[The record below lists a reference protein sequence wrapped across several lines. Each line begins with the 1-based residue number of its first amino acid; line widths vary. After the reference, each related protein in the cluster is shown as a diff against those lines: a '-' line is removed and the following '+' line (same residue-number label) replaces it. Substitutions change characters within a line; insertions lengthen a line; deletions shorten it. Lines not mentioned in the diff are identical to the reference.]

1 MKPKNHNMERI
12 NKQPKNWFLY
22 VRKSTDEEGYQALS
36 IESQIEEL
44 KESAERENLEI
55 SEIFIEKRT
64 AKIPCREIF
73 NEMISKIESSKI
85 PTGILAWHPDRLSR
99 NSIDGGRIIYLLD
112 TGKLASL
119 KFPTFSFENTPAGKF
134 FLSIALSNAKY
145 YIDNLS
151 ENVKRGNRQK
161 LRNGEWPGQKP
172 LGYIY
177 DHRLRNIVPDPK
189 TAKIVQKIFK
199 EFTTGK
205 YSLEAISK
213 KLAQYGINSKNGKAR
228 SNSAIYNLLTNQLYI
243 GIMKWKDETYEGKY
257 QPIISKKIFDK
268 VQEILKQRGKPRKK
282 RQKHNFPLCGLF
294 RCSCGAAITAQ
305 WAKGNGGLYRY
316 YRCTRKFGPCKEK
329 YIQEK
334 ELVNQICQELK
345 EIVLPENWAKEMLEY
360 LDKEGKKEN
369 QTGENFVQKINQ
381 RLVEIQNKLDKLL
394 EGYLDG
400 LIEEEDYKRKKED
413 LIQQKIILKDKR
425 ETAEKK
431 KFQNWIEP
439 TKNFLKT
446 AFSIQKI
453 ISGKS
458 FEEIRQIV
466 EKVGTNHIISNKKI
480 AWNWQPPYDFLASFL
495 ASPARWR
502 GEPNEFSRAKNLTF
516 PVWWAWNE
524 LNLPPPRTFFI
535 GRERIRRVARRHS
548 LASLGIR
555 GVGYRPRHSSL
566 LAPH

>member
-1 MKPKNHNMERI
+1 MET
-12 NKQPKNWFLY
+12 NNQKVKNWFLY
-22 VRKSTDEEGYQALS
+22 VRKSTDEGSYQVLS

-44 KESAERENLEI
+44 KEFAERENLEI

-64 AKIPCREIF
+64 AKIPGREIF
-73 NEMISKIESSKI
+73 NKVISRIETSKI
-85 PTGILAWHPDRLSR
+85 PVGILAWHPDRLSR

-112 TGKLASL
+112 TGKLAGL

-161 LRNGEWPGQKP
+161 LRHGEWPGQKP

-199 EFTTGK
+199 NFATGK

-213 KLAQYGINSKNGKAR
+213 KLAKYGITSKNGKPR
-228 SNSAIYNLLTNQLYI
+228 SNSAIHNLLTNQLYI
-243 GIMKWKDETYEGKY
+243 GIMEWKGEIFEGKY
-257 QPIISKKIFDK
+257 RPIISKQLFDK

-282 RQKHNFPLCGLF
+282 RRRHNFPFCGLF

-316 YRCTRKFGPCKEK
+316 YRCTRKFGPCQEK

-334 ELVNQICQELK
+334 ELVNQICRKLK
-345 EIVLPENWAKEMLEY
+345 EIALPENWGKEMFGY
-360 LDKEGKKEN
+360 LDEEEKKEN
-369 QTGENFVQKINQ
+369 QDGENFTQKINQ
-381 RLVEIQNKLDKLL
+381 KLSKIQNKLDKLL

-400 LIEEEDYKRKKED
+400 LIEEKDYKRKKEE
-413 LIQQKIILKDKR
+413 LIQQKISLKD
-425 ETAEKK
+425 EKEMTERK

-439 TKNFLKT
+439 TRNFLKT
-446 AFSIQKI
+446 VFSIQKI
-453 ISGKS
+453 ISGKF

-466 EKVGTNHIISNKKI
+466 EKTGTNHTLSNKKV
-480 AWNWQPPYDFLASFL
+480 AWKWQRPYDFLASFL

-502 GEPNEFSRAKNLTF
+502 GEPNEFSRPKNLTF
-516 PVWWAWNE
+516 PVWWAWKE
-524 LNLPPPRTFFI
+524 LNLRPHSYQECALPLSHTPSSTK
-535 GRERIRRVARRHS
+535 RI
-548 LASLGIR
+548 L
-555 GVGYRPRHSSL
+555 
-566 LAPH
+566 

>member
-1 MKPKNHNMERI
+1 MKQL

-22 VRKSTDEEGYQALS
+22 VRKSTDEEGYQVLS
-36 IESQIEEL
+36 IESQITEL
-44 KESAERENLEI
+44 KEFAKRENLEI
-55 SEIFIEKRT
+55 SEIFIEKKT
-64 AKIPCREIF
+64 AKVPAREIF
-73 NEMISKIESSKI
+73 NEMISRIETAKI
-85 PTGILAWHPDRLSR
+85 PIGILAWHPDRLSR

-112 TGKLASL
+112 IGKLADL
-119 KFPTFSFENTPAGKF
+119 KFPTFSFENTPSGKF

-161 LRNGEWPGQKP
+161 LKLGEWPGQKP

-189 TAKIVQKIFK
+189 TAKIVREIFK
-199 EFTTGK
+199 EFANGK

-213 KLAQYGINSKNGKAR
+213 KFAQYGITSKNGKPR
-228 SNSAIYNLLTNQLYI
+228 SNSSIYNLLTNQLYI
-243 GIMKWKDETYEGKY
+243 GIMEWRGEVYEGKY

-268 VQEILKQRGKPRKK
+268 VQEILKQRGKPRKI
-282 RQKHNFPLCGLF
+282 RGRHNFPFCGLF

-316 YRCTRKFGPCKEK
+316 YRCTRKFGPCEEK

-334 ELVNQICQELK
+334 ELINQICRKLR
-345 EIVLPENWAKEMLEY
+345 EIILPSSWEKEMLEY
-360 LDKEGKKEN
+360 LDKEEKKEN
-369 QTGENFVQKINQ
+369 QDSENFVQKLNQ
-381 RLVEIQNKLDKLL
+381 NLTETQNKLDKLL

-400 LIEEEDYKRKKED
+400 LIDEDDYKRKKEE
-413 LIQQKIILKDKR
+413 LIQQKITLKG
-425 ETAEKK
+425 EEEMAEKK

-439 TKNFLKT
+439 TRNFLKT

-458 FEEIRQIV
+458 LEEIKQIV
-466 EKVGTNHIISNKKI
+466 EKVGTNHTLSNKKI
-480 AWNWQPPYDFLASFL
+480 VWDWQPPYDFLASFL

-502 GEPNEFSRAKNLTF
+502 GEPNEFSGVKNLTN
-516 PVWWAWNE
+516 PIWWAQ
-524 LNLPPPRTFFI
+524 
-535 GRERIRRVARRHS
+535 
-548 LASLGIR
+548 
-555 GVGYRPRHSSL
+555 
-566 LAPH
+566 

>member
-1 MKPKNHNMERI
+1 METT

-22 VRKSTDEEGYQALS
+22 IRKSTDEEGYQVLS

-44 KESAERENLEI
+44 KEFATRENLEI
-55 SEIFIEKRT
+55 SEVFVEKKT
-64 AKIPCREIF
+64 AKVLGREIF
-73 NEMISKIESSKI
+73 NEMLSKIETSKI

-112 TGKLASL
+112 TGKLAGL

-161 LRNGEWPGQKP
+161 LRQGEWPGQKP

-199 EFTTGK
+199 EFATTK
-205 YSLEAISK
+205 YGLEIISQ
-213 KLAQYGINSKNGKAR
+213 KLAQYGITSRNGKSR
-228 SNSAIYNLLTNQLYI
+228 SNSSIYNLLTNQLYI
-243 GIMKWKDETYEGKY
+243 GIMKWKDEVYEGKY

-268 VQEILKQRGKPRKK
+268 VQKVLKQRSKPRKK
-282 RQKHNFPLCGLF
+282 RQKHNFPFCGLF

-334 ELVNQICQELK
+334 ELVNQICQKLK
-345 EIVLPENWAKEMLEY
+345 EIALPEKWAKEMLEY
-360 LDKEGKKEN
+360 LEKEEEKET
-369 QTGENFVQKINQ
+369 QTGENFVQKTKQ
-381 RLVEIQNKLDKLL
+381 KLTEIQTKLDRLL

-400 LIEEEDYKRKKED
+400 LIDEEDYKRKKEE
-413 LIQQKIILKDKR
+413 LIKQKITLKSEK
-425 ETAEKK
+425 EMIEKK
-431 KFQNWIEP
+431 KFQSWIEP
-439 TKNFLKT
+439 TKNFIKT
-446 AFSIQKI
+446 SFSIQKI

-458 FEEIRQIV
+458 FEEIRQLV
-466 EKVGTNHIISNKKI
+466 EKVGTNHTLSNKKV
-480 AWNWQPPYDFLASFL
+480 AWNWQPPYVFLASF
-495 ASPARWR
+495 W
-502 GEPNEFSRAKNLTF
+502 
-516 PVWWAWNE
+516 
-524 LNLPPPRTFFI
+524 
-535 GRERIRRVARRHS
+535 
-548 LASLGIR
+548 ASLTKFPTRKI
-555 GVGYRPRHSSL
+555 
-566 LAPH
+566 